1 MTVLFDMFTFT
12 THTRY
17 AGTHTRTRTYILK
30 NLRTMTQ
37 EERLMMQP
45 TQEYIR
51 KLQQK
56 RNAGTEDCMLST
68 DLARE
73 LGINAPDLHH
83 FLIDVGFL
91 FRERSTRELKLCKPF
106 AGLGYAKTRSHFR
119 YNSKG
124 DLTETRFPVWTV
136 KGQEFIRKLI
146 KSKKVKR

>member
-1 MTVLFDMFTFT
+1 
-12 THTRY
+12 
-17 AGTHTRTRTYILK
+17 
-30 NLRTMTQ
+30 MTQ
-37 EERLMMQP
+37 EERQMMQP

-73 LGINAPDLHH
+73 LGLTAPDLHH
-83 FLIDVGFL
+83 YLIDVGFL
-91 FRERSTRELKLCKPF
+91 FRERSTRGLKLSKDY

-136 KGQEFIRKLI
+136 KGQEFIRKLF

>member
-1 MTVLFDMFTFT
+1 
-12 THTRY
+12 
-17 AGTHTRTRTYILK
+17 
-30 NLRTMTQ
+30 MTQ

-124 DLTETRFPVWTV
+124 DLTETHFPVWTE
-136 KGQEFIRKLI
+136 KGQEYIRKLF

>member
-1 MTVLFDMFTFT
+1 
-12 THTRY
+12 
-17 AGTHTRTRTYILK
+17 
-30 NLRTMTQ
+30 MTQ

-73 LGINAPDLHH
+73 LGINALDLHH

-91 FRERSTRELKLCKPF
+91 VCERSTYELKLSNLNKN
-106 AGLGYAKTRSHFR
+106 K
-119 YNSKG
+119 N
-124 DLTETRFPVWTV
+124 
-136 KGQEFIRKLI
+136 
-146 KSKKVKR
+146 KRES

>member
-1 MTVLFDMFTFT
+1 
-12 THTRY
+12 
-17 AGTHTRTRTYILK
+17 
-30 NLRTMTQ
+30 MTQ

-119 YNSKG
+119 YNRRG
-124 DLTETRFPVWTV
+124 DLVEKRFPVWTV
-136 KGQEFIRKLI
+136 KGQEYIKKLI
-146 KSKKVKR
+146 NGLKN

>member
-1 MTVLFDMFTFT
+1 
-12 THTRY
+12 
-17 AGTHTRTRTYILK
+17 
-30 NLRTMTQ
+30 MTQ

-83 FLIDVGFL
+83 FLIDVGIL
-91 FRERSTRELKLCKPF
+91 YRERTTRELKLSKDY

-119 YNSKG
+119 YSRKG
-124 DLTETRFPVWTV
+124 DLVEKRYPVWTE
-136 KGQEFIRKLI
+136 KGQEFIRKLF

>member
-1 MTVLFDMFTFT
+1 
-12 THTRY
+12 
-17 AGTHTRTRTYILK
+17 
-30 NLRTMTQ
+30 MTQ

-56 RNAGTEDCMLST
+56 RNAGTEDCMLSS

-73 LGINAPDLHH
+73 LGTNAPDLHH

-119 YNSKG
+119 YNRRG
-124 DLTETRFPVWTV
+124 DLVETRFPVWTE
-136 KGQEFIRKLI
+136 KGQEFIKKLI
-146 KSKKVKR
+146 IDN

>member
-1 MTVLFDMFTFT
+1 
-12 THTRY
+12 
-17 AGTHTRTRTYILK
+17 
-30 NLRTMTQ
+30 MTQ

-51 KLQQK
+51 KLQLK

-91 FRERSTRELKLCKPF
+91 FRERSTRELKLSNDY

-119 YNSKG
+119 YNRRG
-124 DLTETRFPVWTV
+124 DLVEKRFPVWTV
-136 KGQEFIRKLI
+136 KGQEFIKKLI
-146 KSKKVKR
+146 IDN

>member
-1 MTVLFDMFTFT
+1 
-12 THTRY
+12 
-17 AGTHTRTRTYILK
+17 
-30 NLRTMTQ
+30 MTQ

-91 FRERSTRELKLCKPF
+91 YRERKSHELKLSKDY

-119 YNSKG
+119 YSRRG
-124 DLTETRFPVWTV
+124 DLTETRFPVWTE
-136 KGQEFIRKLI
+136 KGQEFIRKLF